1 VTQCQSE
8 VATRKR
14 NQQEHLNQIKKTG
27 QIKSEISVLDQHASS
42 TISNVAESK
51 LELQKIKQNLDTCST
66 LLKERSLEVQTNS
79 GFVERFLGKI
89 YQRRI
94 QEFTRQKSLLQNV
107 SDALDRIH
115 TDMPALLPSSDAKL
129 LSSSAWNAKAQPF
142 VDIREP
148 MPELCFC

>member
-14 NQQEHLNQIKKTG
+14 QQQEHRNQIQKTG
-27 QIKSEISVLDQHASS
+27 QIKSEISVLDKHASS
-42 TISNVAESK
+42 TTSNVAESQR
-51 LELQKIKQNLDTCST
+51 ELQKIKQNLDTCSA

-79 GFVERFLGKI
+79 GFLERFLGKT
-89 YQRRI
+89 YQRKR
-94 QEFTRQKSLLQNV
+94 EFMRQKSLLQNV

-115 TDMPALLPSSDAKL
+115 TEMPALLPSSDTKL
-129 LSSSAWNAKAQPF
+129 LSSSTWNAKAQPL

-148 MPELCFC
+148 IPELCYSY